1 MKKRVKYSVI
11 GETTS
16 FLKQELEEL
25 KSARNQLL
33 LDVNSISD
41 GYKGRD
47 ASLIIEKYKE
57 KITNNDTYIQTMENV
72 QTILE
77 WLSGNYRDS
86 HERIKSDLESLSSLI
101 PIEETDIDDIIS
113 F

>member
-1 MKKRVKYSVI
+1 MKKRIKYSVI
-11 GETTS
+11 GETAS

-41 GYKGRD
+41 GYKGKD

-72 QTILE
+72 QIVLE

-86 HERIKSDLESLSSLI
+86 HEKAKGDLEIFSPLI
-101 PIEETDIDDIIS
+101 PIDSIDSNDNLS